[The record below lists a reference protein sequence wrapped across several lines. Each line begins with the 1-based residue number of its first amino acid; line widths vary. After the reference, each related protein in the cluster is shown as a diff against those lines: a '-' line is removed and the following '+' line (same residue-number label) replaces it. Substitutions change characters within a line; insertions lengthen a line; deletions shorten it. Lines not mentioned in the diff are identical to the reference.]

1 MARGT
6 LSSLPVGTGATDVS
20 KMGPVG
26 TAGVRTAME
35 AVGAATTGRAETGS
49 ATIIR
54 TRRTPT
60 ASATPSVGNGRSRRP
75 SSSCLSNDSSLS
87 NSSSPNDSN
96 RPLNSS
102 CLSSNSN
109 LGDRRRSSRA
119 AVGGAGGVG
128 PGTGL
133 TATTEDSSIMDIQRP
148 LVHRSS
154 SSDPLTG
161 MQM

>member
-26 TAGVRTAME
+26 TAGVRTAIE
-35 AVGAATTGRAETGS
+35 AVGAATTGQTETGP

-60 ASATPSVGNGRSRRP
+60 ASAAPSVGNGRSRRP
-75 SSSCLSNDSSLS
+75 SSSSLS

-96 RPLNSS
+96 SRRNNSR
-102 CLSSNSN
+102 LSSNSN
-109 LGDRRRSSRA
+109 IRDRRRSSRA
-119 AVGGAGGVG
+119 AVGDLGGVG

-133 TATTEDSSIMDIQRP
+133 TAATEDSSIMDIQLP

-154 SSDPLTG
+154 SGGPRTG
-161 MQM
+161 MKM